1 MRAGKKNTY
10 IFSQIVSIEDD
21 ASSVID
27 GFRRQFGRHWFANR
41 EEIKYGSSAYEEDW
55 ERRLGVRILFGDIR
69 HSQLRSSPFH
79 NKIQHV
85 YLQGD
90 PEKWV
95 NAEQTGDDWES
106 FVRFMIPTRDNP
118 SPAFGSSFYDGSG
131 RLTDIS
137 FVIHTPLDN
146 RKGEVFGD
154 GSGLG
159 HFKVDFEYNYYV
171 ANYENTISNMPEN
184 LLPSIY
190 AVLSEGLG
198 KPSKNMR
205 SLLTMAGQM
214 PRAKAKLSKIFHKT
228 QDGSSD
234 RKNIKDYNYFLKASF
249 ALGRI
254 PRNERESRSENYKNF
269 IFPSENIANLSDLGI
284 KEKFPMYTDIQFS
297 TDKTTNIAQ
306 ILDDASLGTSLVRQI
321 AAASE
326 MDNDQSAA
334 YLDKKSLL
342 MLRNE
347 QLLSSD
353 GRVVGNKN
361 SSGTCETLDVLRWW
375 ENYIRG
381 NVPKNIFSKQT
392 IVGPNTYSVYVS
404 SGTQQNDLS
413 QAIQCL
419 VFSGK
424 IGDEIKSNL
433 RSFEDIWK
441 GVSNRNS
448 ETVLYCVEKYDAQT
462 RRLLQKYWFPNS
474 NEIDVINFVDT
485 QVAYNKQYTYSA
497 NAYQLVYGEEYDYTN
512 LEINPQNLNIDII
525 QSCQDLP
532 AIRLSGL
539 KCTLEPTAL
548 QMRECVYRD
557 AEKIVENVLPVLEG
571 RYHDF
576 AHMIATAYVSYG
588 KVSALLSPLY
598 VGYLAYAFEEL
609 GVATARIFVRNL
621 SNTLRNVAHGE
632 ITLEKEA
639 TPEVRASIQRESF
652 LARVTVTTRPILK
665 LVRVPYFSRTG
676 YIMDSPPVFPEVQI
690 YPYKGKSNKLLLWL
704 NSNMGE
710 YNLYPQ
716 IVEQSDIIQNR
727 RLLQK
732 NNLRPSDPLLYKTD
746 DYVRE
751 FQVYRLLEKPEA
763 YSDFAGNIVAN
774 LKTGEIAKTSNKALA
789 NFKASSAS
797 MVDDIQPN
805 TKYYYMFRSI
815 DTHGLVSYPSHVY
828 EVELVDNDGAVYP
841 IINVIELEEKETP
854 YDMQKV
860 ARKLIQI
867 VPRVTQG
874 AFNMQKSG
882 LNDGSLPGPTSI
894 SATAASSYVLGVED
908 QSLWGKKFKIRM
920 ISKSTN
926 KKVDVNVTFTRSHII
941 TPEEVEIRKS
951 GILTSGITEEERAS
965 SNVENYYR
973 AYRYYAE
980 HGEAPPGFSGM
991 MRTGQTTSATTRS
1004 SASPSAGATGPSGAG
1019 GGTGGY

>member
-1 MRAGKKNTY
+1 MSAGKKNTY
-10 IFSQIVSIEDD
+10 IFSQNVSFDDD
-21 ASSVID
+21 ASGVAD
-27 GFRRQFGRHWFANR
+27 GFRRQFGRYWIANR
-41 EEIKYGSSAYEEDW
+41 EEVKYGNPAYEESW
-55 ERRLGVRILFGDIR
+55 NKKLGVRVLFGDVQGA
-69 HSQLRSSPFH
+69 QLKNSPFH
-79 NKIQHV
+79 SKIQHV

-90 PEKWV
+90 PEKWRS
-95 NAEQTGDDWES
+95 ADQTEDDWKN
-106 FVRFMIPTRDNP
+106 FVTFMIPTKDSP
-118 SPAFGSSFYDGSG
+118 SPEFEPSYYEGNG
-131 RLTDIS
+131 RLTDMS

-146 RKGEVFGD
+146 GKGEIFGD

-171 ANYENTISNMPEN
+171 ADYENRISDMPEN

-198 KPSKNMR
+198 KPSRNMR

-214 PRAKAKLSKIFHKT
+214 PRAKAKLSKIFRKT

-254 PRNERESRSENYKNF
+254 SRDERASRSENYKNF
-269 IFPSENIANLSDLGI
+269 IFPSENVRSLSELGV

-297 TDKTTNIAQ
+297 TDKTTNFAQ
-306 ILDDASLGTSLVRQI
+306 ILDDASLGTSLMRQT

-326 MDNDQSAA
+326 MGSSQSVS
-334 YLDKKSLL
+334 YLGKRALP

-347 QLLSSD
+347 QLLSSK
-353 GRVVGNKN
+353 GRVVGSKN
-361 SSGTCETLDVLRWW
+361 SVGKCETLDILKWW
-375 ENYIRG
+375 ENYVRG

-392 IVGPNTYSVYVS
+392 IVGPSTYSVYVS
-404 SGTQQNDLS
+404 SGTQKNDLS

-424 IGDEIKSNL
+424 IGDEIKKNL

-441 GVSNRNS
+441 GVANRSS
-448 ETVLYCVEKYDAQT
+448 ETVLYCVEKYDARS

-485 QVAYNKQYTYSA
+485 QVVYNKQYTYSV

-512 LEINPQNLNIDII
+512 VEVSPQNLNIDII
-525 QSCQDLP
+525 QGCQDLP
-532 AIRLSGL
+532 AIMLSGL

-548 QMRECVYRD
+548 QMRDCVYKD
-557 AEKIVENVLPVLEG
+557 AEKIVENVIPVLED
-571 RYHDF
+571 RYYDF
-576 AHMIATAYVSYG
+576 THMIATAYVSYG
-588 KVSALLSPLY
+588 KGSALLSPLY
-598 VGYLAYAFEEL
+598 VGYLAYAFETL
-609 GVATARIFVRNL
+609 GLISAQRFVRDL
-621 SNTLRNVAHGE
+621 KSILRNITAGE

-639 TPEVRASIQRESF
+639 TPEVRASLQRESF
-652 LARVTVTTRPILK
+652 LARVTVTTRPLLK
-665 LVRVPYFSRTG
+665 LVKVPYFSRTG
-676 YIMDSPPVFPEVQI
+676 YIMDSPPVFPDVQV
-690 YPYKGKSNKLLLWL
+690 YPYKGENNKLLIWL

-716 IVEQSDIIQNR
+716 VIEQSDVAQNR

-763 YSDFAGNIVAN
+763 YSDFAGNSVATVR
-774 LKTGEIAKTSNKALA
+774 TGELAKTSDDRVR

-797 MVDDIQPN
+797 LVDKIQPN
-805 TKYYYMFRSI
+805 TKYYYMFRSV

-841 IINVIELEEKETP
+841 IINTIELEEAETP
-854 YDMQKV
+854 YDTQKN
-860 ARKLIQI
+860 ARKLIHI
-867 VPRVTQG
+867 VPRITQG

-882 LNDGSLPGPTSI
+882 LNDGSLPGNSST
-894 SATAASSYVLGVED
+894 SATSASSYILGVED
-908 QSLWGKKFKIRM
+908 KSLWGKKFKVRM

-926 KKVDVNVTFTRSHII
+926 KKVDVNVTFTNEHIVS
-941 TPEEVEIRKS
+941 PEEIEIRKS
-951 GILTSGITEEERAS
+951 GVIVSGVTEEEKAS
-965 SNVENYYR
+965 RDVETQYK
-973 AYRYYAE
+973 AYRKYTEQSSKSTKDYKS
-980 HGEAPPGFSGM
+980 P
-991 MRTGQTTSATTRS
+991 TRS
-1004 SASPSAGATGPSGAG
+1004 G
-1019 GGTGGY
+1019 GGY